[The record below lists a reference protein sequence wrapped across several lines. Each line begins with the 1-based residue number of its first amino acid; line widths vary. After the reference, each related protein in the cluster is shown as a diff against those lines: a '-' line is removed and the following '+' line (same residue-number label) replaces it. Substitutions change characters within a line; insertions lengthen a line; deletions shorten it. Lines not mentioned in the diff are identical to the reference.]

1 MEFEKHMNLI
11 NTGEFDQE
19 LKTTKPSLALG
30 STCFLIGMEKIQ
42 TGVSQT
48 EKALLKKNK
57 KLQTI
62 KDRQMKEQ
70 EALAAD
76 QSIELEKTQEEL
88 EEARDAEIAATA
100 QRLHLAIAS
109 VEQFAFFNVNYLL
122 SSVSQVDAIW
132 LRENKE
138 VKKVIQK
145 YGHLLTDE
153 GRFSFGFIL
162 NFTVSLLIL
171 LFF

>member
-1 MEFEKHMNLI
+1 M
-11 NTGEFDQE
+11 
-19 LKTTKPSLALG
+19 
-30 STCFLIGMEKIQ
+30 
-42 TGVSQT
+42 
-48 EKALLKKNK
+48 
-57 KLQTI
+57 
-62 KDRQMKEQ
+62 
-70 EALAAD
+70 
-76 QSIELEKTQEEL
+76 
-88 EEARDAEIAATA
+88 
-100 QRLHLAIAS
+100 
-109 VEQFAFFNVNYLL
+109 EQFAFFNVNYLL